1 MFKIIHLLQSI
12 STTLANRKER
22 LSMCTYIF
30 MEFLVVLFHLTLGS
44 GRVIFVMQS
53 STALVFLIA
62 EVFKTSPNVLS

>member
-1 MFKIIHLLQSI
+1 
-12 STTLANRKER
+12 
-22 LSMCTYIF
+22 MCTYIF

-44 GRVIFVMQS
+44 GRVLFVMQS